1 MNGNNQQSKSNLP
14 ARHILSLPTEME
26 KFKPLAVALV
36 VSMTC
41 HAAVVLLPYLGR
53 NSEGTQ
59 RGQNGVR
66 QSKQPTLQV
75 IDLTPTR
82 LRLENRGIENT
93 ANPVAA
99 GTPGDQG
106 GKTDTSIPRSNGAD
120 LLPLAAP
127 AYYPT
132 DQLTKRPQPEV
143 AIDFDAPAL
152 EGNTESGKII
162 LKIWV
167 DTTGRVADV
176 QVEKSEL
183 PATITDPIVGIFKRS
198 QFVPG
203 ERGGRRVGSIMK
215 IEVNLDSRPPLH

>member
-14 ARHILSLPTEME
+14 AWHILSLPTEME

-36 VSMTC
+36 LSMTC
-41 HAAVVLLPYLGR
+41 HTSVVLLPYLGR

-59 RGQNGVR
+59 RAYNGSG
-66 QSKQPTLQV
+66 QSKQPRLQIV
-75 IDLTPTR
+75 DLTPTR
-82 LRLENRGIENT
+82 LRLENGAAEIA
-93 ANPVAA
+93 ANPTLA
-99 GTPGDQG
+99 GMPDGQE
-106 GKTDTSIPRSNGAD
+106 GKTDTSITRSNGAD
-120 LLPLAAP
+120 LLPLTAP

-143 AIDFDAPAL
+143 AIDFDAPSL

-162 LKIWV
+162 LKIWI
-167 DTTGRVADV
+167 DTAGRVADV

-183 PATITDPIVGIFKRS
+183 PAVITDPIVGIFKRS

-203 ERGGRRVGSIMK
+203 ERGGRRVGSVMK
-215 IEVNLDSRPPLH
+215 IEVNIDSRSPLH

>member
-1 MNGNNQQSKSNLP
+1 
-14 ARHILSLPTEME
+14 ME

-36 VSMTC
+36 VSVTC

-53 NSEGTQ
+53 NSEGIQ
-59 RGQNGVR
+59 RTQNGAR
-66 QSKQPTLQV
+66 QSKQPTLHIV
-75 IDLTPTR
+75 DLTPIR
-82 LRLENRGIENT
+82 LRLENGGAENT

-106 GKTDTSIPRSNGAD
+106 GKTDATIPRSNGAD

-143 AIDFDAPAL
+143 AIDFEAPSL
-152 EGNTESGKII
+152 EGNTASGKII
-162 LKIWV
+162 LKIWI
-167 DTTGRVADV
+167 DTAGRVADV
-176 QVEKSEL
+176 RVEKSEL
-183 PATITDPIVGIFKRS
+183 PETITDPIVGIFKRS

-203 ERGGRRVGSIMK
+203 ERGGQRVGSIMK
-215 IEVNLDSRPPLH
+215 IEVNIDSRPPLH

>member
-59 RGQNGVR
+59 RAHNGAR
-66 QSKQPTLQV
+66 QSKQPRLQIV
-75 IDLTPTR
+75 DLSPTR
-82 LRLENRGIENT
+82 LRLENGGAENA
-93 ANPVAA
+93 ANPRVA
-99 GTPGDQG
+99 GTPGDEE
-106 GKTDTSIPRSNGAD
+106 GKTDVSIARSNGAD

-143 AIDFDAPAL
+143 TIDFDAPSL

-162 LKIWV
+162 LKIWI
-167 DTTGRVADV
+167 DTAGRVADV

-183 PATITDPIVGIFKRS
+183 PDAITDPIVGIFKRS

-203 ERGGRRVGSIMK
+203 ERGGQRVGSVMK
-215 IEVNLDSRPPLH
+215 IEVNIDSRPPLH